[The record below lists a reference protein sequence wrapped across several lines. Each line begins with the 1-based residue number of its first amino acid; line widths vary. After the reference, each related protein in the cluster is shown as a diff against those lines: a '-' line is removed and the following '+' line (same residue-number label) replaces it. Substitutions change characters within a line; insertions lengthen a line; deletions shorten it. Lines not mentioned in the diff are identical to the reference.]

1 MEPIPVPEAPDTE
14 ESVTFEELVARYFE
28 VEPHTVVHVEFG
40 ALSHPGLVRD
50 VNEDHY
56 LVVRRR
62 RLRDVL
68 LTNLPVEL
76 LDQAEQAAYTL
87 AVADGM
93 GGRAFGELASFL
105 ALCTAWDLGGE
116 E

>member
-1 MEPIPVPEAPDTE
+1 MEPIPDPGEPDTAG
-14 ESVTFEELVARYFE
+14 SAAFEELVARFFE
-28 VEPHTVVHVEFG
+28 VEPRAAVEQAGVRVFEVEPRAAVQVEFG

-68 LTNLPVEL
+68 LSNLPVEL
-76 LDQAEQAAYTL
+76 FDQAEQEAYTL
-87 AVADGM
+87 AVADGV
-93 GGRAFGELASFL
+93 GGRAFG
-105 ALCTAWDLGGE
+105 
-116 E
+116 